1 MENNIKIPIK
11 SIVEKSMV
19 ENNAEY
25 DDFHRI
31 LLRKYFIALLNI
43 GYLEPEDLKTMM
55 DKFSKKIK
63 LISLELNTDR
73 NNLDFYMISDCKIYT
88 YMDEND
94 LQEEK
99 YIISFYKAI
108 TEVIF
113 NCESSENASL
123 SNALCNIVAEKVN
136 RMDNDNSKII
146 LPYTVYENIGNK
158 KIQIRAG
165 YSNYNLLISLVKQL
179 LIARGLNENSIIMKA
194 FEQGYDNAVKE
205 LKSDTQVNLLLEL
218 LDMLF
223 VMQMNRLVYNQTD
236 EREKEL
242 MDQYQKVI
250 HSMFKEQN
258 HHYFAFI
265 ALLTDDLLRKY
276 CLKSFE
282 KNNS

>member
-11 SIVEKSMV
+11 SIVEESMV
-19 ENNAEY
+19 NNNAEY

-31 LLRKYFIALLNI
+31 LLRKYFIALLNL

-63 LISLELNTDR
+63 SISVELNSDR
-73 NNLDFYMISDCKIYT
+73 NNLDFYTILDCKINT
-88 YMDEND
+88 YINEND

-113 NCESSENASL
+113 NCENSKNASL

-146 LPYTVYENIGNK
+146 LPYTAYENIGKN

-179 LIARGLNENSIIMKA
+179 LIARGLNENSIIAKA

-223 VMQMNRLVYNQTD
+223 VMQMNRLVYNQVD
-236 EREKEL
+236 DREKEL
-242 MDQYQKVI
+242 MDQYQKVV
-250 HSMFKEQN
+250 HSMFNKQN
-258 HHYFAFI
+258 HHYFAFL
-265 ALLTDDLLRKY
+265 ALVTDDVLRKNF
-276 CLKSFE
+276 LKSFKKE
-282 KNNS
+282 